1 MSLSVHT
8 NQSSMTAQRS
18 LNSTQL
24 SLNTSQQRLS
34 TGLRINSAKD
44 DAAGLQIANRMESQ
58 TRGLSVAQR
67 NAADGIS
74 LAQTAEGALKEASNI
89 LQRQRELALQA
100 SNGTNTDEDKTA
112 LNKEFQQLNEE
123 LTRIQETTKFAGK
136 PLFGSTAPA
145 AATEDPETPPE
156 SSKAPT
162 LNEGIKFQVGADMGE
177 GNTITIRLES
187 LGSVF
192 ASTAT
197 DLTTEA
203 SGDVGGGDDTG
214 GGSGPA
220 RAATGTTFPESF
232 DHIVEGLDSAIAAV
246 GASMADLGAI
256 QNRFQSTINN
266 LSNIEENV
274 SVAKGRIMDAD
285 IAKESANMTKQN
297 MMMQAGISVLSQA
310 NQTPSM
316 IMGLLR

>member
-8 NQSSMTAQRS
+8 NQSSLTAQRS
-18 LNSTQL
+18 LASTQL

-100 SNGTNTDEDKTA
+100 SNGTNTSADKDA
-112 LNKEFQQLNEE
+112 LNKEFSALNEE
-123 LTRIQETTKFAGK
+123 LARIQDTTTFAGK
-136 PLFGSTAPA
+136 SLFKTGGLSA
-145 AATEDPETPPE
+145 
-156 SSKAPT
+156 
-162 LNEGIKFQVGADMGE
+162 GITFQVGAEMGDKDK
-177 GNTITIRLES
+177 ITVEDTKI
-187 LGSVF
+187 
-192 ASTAT
+192 
-197 DLTTEA
+197 
-203 SGDVGGGDDTG
+203 GDVFKHALSTSKPTSGAGGTAGAGVPTTVPASSINGTAGAIKATLSDLDAAINSV
-214 GGSGPA
+214 GS
-220 RAATGTTFPESF
+220 
-232 DHIVEGLDSAIAAV
+232 
-246 GASMADLGAI
+246 SMANLGAV

>member
-8 NQSSMTAQRS
+8 NQSSLTAQRS
-18 LNSTQL
+18 LASTQL

-44 DAAGLQIANRMESQ
+44 DAAGLQIANRMDSQ

-74 LAQTAEGALKEASNI
+74 LTQTAEGALKEASNI
-89 LQRQRELALQA
+89 LQRQRELALQSA
-100 SNGTNTDEDKTA
+100 NGTNTTADKVALNTEFTA
-112 LNKEFQQLNEE
+112 LNDE
-123 LTRIQETTKFAGK
+123 LKRIKGTTTFAGK
-136 PLFGSTAPA
+136 ALFG
-145 AATEDPETPPE
+145 DDGL
-156 SSKAPT
+156 KA
-162 LNEGIKFQVGADMGE
+162 GISFQVGASMSA
-177 GNTITIRLES
+177 GNQITV
-187 LGSVF
+187 SVNTSAAF
-192 ASTAT
+192 ATS
-197 DLTTEA
+197 A
-203 SGDVGGGDDTG
+203 SI
-214 GGSGPA
+214 SGA
-220 RAATGTTFPESF
+220 GISAVVT
-232 DHIVEGLDSAIAAV
+232 GLDKAIKEM
-246 GASMADLGAI
+246 GSSMAQLGAV

>member
-8 NQSSMTAQRS
+8 NQSSLTAQRS
-18 LNSTQL
+18 LASTQL

-74 LAQTAEGALKEASNI
+74 LSQTAEGALKEASNI
-89 LQRQRELALQA
+89 LQRQRELALQSA
-100 SNGTNTDEDKTA
+100 NGTNTSADKDA
-112 LNKEFQQLNEE
+112 LNAEFKELNSE
-123 LTRIQETTKFAGK
+123 LYRIQQSTTFAGK
-136 PLFGSTAPA
+136 QLFAGSTGLSA
-145 AATEDPETPPE
+145 
-156 SSKAPT
+156 
-162 LNEGIKFQVGADMGE
+162 GITIQVGTNMSAQ
-177 GNTITIRLES
+177 NRITVS
-187 LGSVF
+187 VKTSSVF
-192 ASTAT
+192 ASSKSISGKVASA
-197 DLTTEA
+197 DLA
-203 SGDVGGGDDTG
+203 KVIS
-214 GGSGPA
+214 
-220 RAATGTTFPESF
+220 
-232 DHIVEGLDSAIAAV
+232 GLDTKIENMGSA
-246 GASMADLGAI
+246 MANLGAV

>member
-1 MSLSVHT
+1 
-8 NQSSMTAQRS
+8 
-18 LNSTQL
+18 
-24 SLNTSQQRLS
+24 
-34 TGLRINSAKD
+34 
-44 DAAGLQIANRMESQ
+44 IANRMESQ

-74 LAQTAEGALKEASNI
+74 MSQTAEGALKEVSNI

-100 SNGTNTDEDKTA
+100 ANGTNSADDKDALEKEFTA
-112 LNKEFQQLNEE
+112 LNSE
-123 LTRIQETTKFAGK
+123 LGRIQETTTFAGNK
-136 PLFGSTAPA
+136 LFGASGALGG
-145 AATEDPETPPE
+145 
-156 SSKAPT
+156 SGVS
-162 LNEGIKFQVGADMGE
+162 FQVGADMDAS
-177 GNTITIRLES
+177 GNNQIKVTVDTTAAFTAATADL
-187 LGSVF
+187 
-192 ASTAT
+192 STADT
-197 DLTTEA
+197 AKTAVTAIDTALK
-203 SGDVGGGDDTG
+203 SVGGN
-214 GGSGPA
+214 
-220 RAATGTTFPESF
+220 
-232 DHIVEGLDSAIAAV
+232 
-246 GASMADLGAI
+246 MAELGAY

>member
-8 NQSSMTAQRS
+8 NQSSLTAQRS
-18 LNSTQL
+18 LASTQL

-89 LQRQRELALQA
+89 LQRQRELGLQA
-100 SNGTNTDEDKTA
+100 ANGTNTTADKKALNEEFDA
-112 LNKEFQQLNEE
+112 LNKE
-123 LTRIQETTKFAGK
+123 LTRIKETTTFAGK
-136 PLFGSTAPA
+136 ALFA
-145 AATEDPETPPE
+145 
-156 SSKAPT
+156 SSGLKT
-162 LNEGIKFQVGADMGE
+162 GISFQVGAEMGSA
-177 GNTITIRLES
+177 NQITVKDADI
-187 LGSVF
+187 GKVF
-192 ASTAT
+192 ASAASAKSINTSAKGISAVVGKLT
-197 DLTTEA
+197 D
-203 SGDVGGGDDTG
+203 
-214 GGSGPA
+214 
-220 RAATGTTFPESF
+220 
-232 DHIVEGLDSAIAAV
+232 AIAAV
-246 GASMADLGAI
+246 GSSMANLGAV

>member
-8 NQSSMTAQRS
+8 NQSSLTAQRS
-18 LNSTQL
+18 LASTQL

-89 LQRQRELALQA
+89 LQRQRELGLQA
-100 SNGTNTDEDKTA
+100 ANGTNTTADKKALAEEFNA
-112 LNKEFQQLNEE
+112 LNSE
-123 LTRIQETTKFAGK
+123 LGRIKDTTTFAGK
-136 PLFGSTAPA
+136 SLFA
-145 AATEDPETPPE
+145 ALKGGVE
-156 SSKAPT
+156 
-162 LNEGIKFQVGADMGE
+162 FQVGADVTT
-177 GNTITIRLES
+177 GNKISAKVDTDNAFKTTSITFTGGSDYAAISKVVSGLNAAIADVGSNMAS
-187 LGSVF
+187 LG
-192 ASTAT
+192 A
-197 DLTTEA
+197 L
-203 SGDVGGGDDTG
+203 
-214 GGSGPA
+214 
-220 RAATGTTFPESF
+220 
-232 DHIVEGLDSAIAAV
+232 
-246 GASMADLGAI
+246 

>member
-8 NQSSMTAQRS
+8 NQSSLTAQRS

-24 SLNTSQQRLS
+24 SLNNSQQRLS

-74 LAQTAEGALKEASNI
+74 MSQTAEGALKEVSNI

-100 SNGTNTDEDKTA
+100 ANETNSAEDKEA
-112 LNKEFQQLNEE
+112 LNKEFTALNSE
-123 LTRIQETTKFAGK
+123 LGRIQETTTFAGNK
-136 PLFGSTAPA
+136 LFAASGGVLGGSGV
-145 AATEDPETPPE
+145 
-156 SSKAPT
+156 S
-162 LNEGIKFQVGADMGE
+162 FQVGADMDAS
-177 GNTITIRLES
+177 GNNQINVTVNT
-187 LGSVF
+187 
-192 ASTAT
+192 TAAFNVT
-197 DLTTEA
+197 GNLSA
-203 SGDVGGGDDTG
+203 SGDAAAALTSIDAALTAVGGN
-214 GGSGPA
+214 
-220 RAATGTTFPESF
+220 
-232 DHIVEGLDSAIAAV
+232 
-246 GASMADLGAI
+246 MAELGAY

>member
-8 NQSSMTAQRS
+8 NQSSLTAQRS

-34 TGLRINSAKD
+34 TGLRVNSAKD
-44 DAAGLQIANRMESQ
+44 DAAGLQIANRMEAQ

-74 LAQTAEGALKEASNI
+74 MSQTAEGALKEASNI
-89 LQRQRELALQA
+89 LLRQRELTLQA
-100 SNGTNTDEDKTA
+100 SNGTNTSADKTA
-112 LNKEFQQLNEE
+112 LNEEFKQLNEE
-123 LTRIQETTKFAGK
+123 LSRIQKTTKFAGK
-136 PLFGSTAPA
+136 ALFGESTAA
-145 AATEDPETPPE
+145 TRSGTGTSGAATD
-156 SSKAPT
+156 ST
-162 LNEGIKFQVGADMGE
+162 LKEGISFQVGADMDE
-177 GNTITIRLES
+177 GNTITVKIENI
-187 LGSVF
+187 GDVF
-192 ASTAT
+192 STT
-197 DLTTEA
+197 KVDLTTGA
-203 SGDVGGGDDTG
+203 SSSG
-214 GGSGPA
+214 GGSSA
-220 RAATGTTFPESF
+220 TRAGATDDFASV
-232 DHIVEGLDSAIAAV
+232 VEGLDKAIASV
-246 GASMADLGAI
+246 GSSMAQLGAV

-274 SVAKGRIMDAD
+274 NVAKGRIMDAD

>member
-8 NQSSMTAQRS
+8 NQSSLTAQRS
-18 LNSTQL
+18 LASTQL

-89 LQRQRELALQA
+89 LQRQRELALQSA
-100 SNGTNTDEDKTA
+100 NGTNTTADKTA
-112 LNKEFQQLNEE
+112 LNEEFTALNDE
-123 LTRIQETTKFAGK
+123 LKRIKSTTTFAGRA
-136 PLFGSTAPA
+136 LFASAGGLKS
-145 AATEDPETPPE
+145 
-156 SSKAPT
+156 
-162 LNEGIKFQVGADMGE
+162 GISFQVGAEMKTADKITVKVDTASAFKSSSAITGSAGAIAGVVSGLTTAIKDMG
-177 GNTITIRLES
+177 
-187 LGSVF
+187 
-192 ASTAT
+192 
-197 DLTTEA
+197 
-203 SGDVGGGDDTG
+203 
-214 GGSGPA
+214 
-220 RAATGTTFPESF
+220 
-232 DHIVEGLDSAIAAV
+232 SA
-246 GASMADLGAI
+246 MANLGAV

>member
-8 NQSSMTAQRS
+8 NQSSLTAQRS
-18 LNSTQL
+18 LASTQL

-74 LAQTAEGALKEASNI
+74 MSQTAEGALKEASNI

-100 SNGTNTDEDKTA
+100 SNGTNTSADKDA
-112 LNKEFQQLNEE
+112 LNKEFSALNEE
-123 LTRIQETTKFAGK
+123 LARIQDTTTFAGK
-136 PLFGSTAPA
+136 SLFKTGGLSA
-145 AATEDPETPPE
+145 
-156 SSKAPT
+156 
-162 LNEGIKFQVGADMGE
+162 GITFQVGAEMGDKDKITVQDVDIGE
-177 GNTITIRLES
+177 VFKPSIVTTATTGSGASAVTTITPETAINGSATEIKAT
-187 LGSVF
+187 LGKLDAAINSV
-192 ASTAT
+192 
-197 DLTTEA
+197 
-203 SGDVGGGDDTG
+203 
-214 GGSGPA
+214 GS
-220 RAATGTTFPESF
+220 
-232 DHIVEGLDSAIAAV
+232 
-246 GASMADLGAI
+246 SMANLGAV

>member
-8 NQSSMTAQRS
+8 NQSSLTAQRS
-18 LNSTQL
+18 LASTQL

-44 DAAGLQIANRMESQ
+44 DAAGLQIANRMETQ

-74 LAQTAEGALKEASNI
+74 MTQTAEGALKEASNI

-100 SNGTNTDEDKTA
+100 SNGTNTTA
-112 LNKEFQQLNEE
+112 DRGALAQEFNALNEE
-123 LTRIQETTKFAGK
+123 LDRIKNTTTFAGK
-136 PLFGSTAPA
+136 ALFTSA
-145 AATEDPETPPE
+145 
-156 SSKAPT
+156 
-162 LNEGIKFQVGADMGE
+162 LNGGVTIQVGTSMSA
-177 GNTITIRLES
+177 GNAITAKLTKVDDAFTKAAN
-187 LGSVF
+187 L
-192 ASTAT
+192 ASATTAFTAT
-197 DLTTEA
+197 LK
-203 SGDVGGGDDTG
+203 SLDDAMTAM
-214 GGSGPA
+214 GS
-220 RAATGTTFPESF
+220 
-232 DHIVEGLDSAIAAV
+232 
-246 GASMADLGAI
+246 SMAELGAL

>member
-8 NQSSMTAQRS
+8 NQSSLTAQRS
-18 LNSTQL
+18 LASTQL

-100 SNGTNTDEDKTA
+100 SNGTNTSADKEA
-112 LNKEFQQLNEE
+112 LNKEFSALNEE
-123 LTRIQETTKFAGK
+123 LARIQETTTFAGK
-136 PLFGSTAPA
+136 SLFKTGGLSA
-145 AATEDPETPPE
+145 
-156 SSKAPT
+156 
-162 LNEGIKFQVGADMGE
+162 GITFQVGAEMGDKDK
-177 GNTITIRLES
+177 ITVEDTKI
-187 LGSVF
+187 GDVF
-192 ASTAT
+192 KHAQTTTTTSTGASGTAT
-197 DLTTEA
+197 TVTTDAVSINGSAGAIKSTLSDLDA
-203 SGDVGGGDDTG
+203 AINSVG
-214 GGSGPA
+214 S
-220 RAATGTTFPESF
+220 
-232 DHIVEGLDSAIAAV
+232 
-246 GASMADLGAI
+246 SMANLGAV